1 MTDSCGEIEYCVEI
15 DPAAD
20 LRVAADE
27 PCKVGLFLPG
37 PHGVILDE
45 AVRIVAGEPGL
56 DEREE
61 EAMTED
67 EAVTRL
73 EIAEHPLGM
82 DDEAFDDP
90 REAVEHVVECEERI
104 GNDYALGRGLRDVA
118 LVPERHVLEPD
129 QRIGAHD
136 TGETTDALGHLRVAL
151 VRHCRGSLHPLAERF
166 LDLAHLGAREMA
178 DLRCEAVERRRRE
191 REG

>member
-27 PCKVGLFLPG
+27 PRKVGLFLPG

-45 AVRIVAGEPGL
+45 AVRIVAREPGL

-67 EAVTRL
+67 QAVARL

-82 DDEAFDDP
+82 DDEPFNDP
-90 REAVEHVVECEERI
+90 HEAVEHVVEGEERI
-104 GNDYALGRGLRDVA
+104 GDDDALGRGLRDVA
-118 LVPERHVLEPD
+118 LMPERHVLEPD
-129 QRIGAHD
+129 QRVGAYD
-136 TGETTDALGHLRVAL
+136 AREAADALGDLRVAL
-151 VRHCRGSLHPLAERF
+151 VRHCRGSLHSLAERF

-178 DLRCEAVERRRRE
+178 DLGCEAVERRRRE
-191 REG
+191 

>member
-45 AVRIVAGEPGL
+45 AVRIVPREPGL

-67 EAVTRL
+67 EAVARL
-73 EIAEHPLGM
+73 EIAKHPLGM
-82 DDEAFDDP
+82 DEEPFDDP
-90 REAVEHVVECEERI
+90 REAVEHVVEGEERI
-104 GNDYALGRGLRDVA
+104 RDDDALGRGLRDVE
-118 LVPERHVLEPD
+118 LVPARHVREPEE
-129 QRIGAHD
+129 RVGA
-136 TGETTDALGHLRVAL
+136 
-151 VRHCRGSLHPLAERF
+151 
-166 LDLAHLGAREMA
+166 
-178 DLRCEAVERRRRE
+178 
-191 REG
+191 